1 VGEPL
6 GRRPLGPRWRL
17 ERDDP
22 HGFALRAST
31 EGEGRRVVGLALVG
45 LASAASAWGLVAA
58 TLPALELVTWP
69 PAALLA
75 LVAVLSVPAA
85 LRAARRWRRGV
96 GLVLEGETLSG
107 TPADGGLLGAA
118 ALAVPAGAVTRV
130 VLRRRDDGALQLW
143 SLEVLLGSGRRLE
156 GPLLAVPAGEDS
168 PLLPVAERLAER
180 LGCPLEAP

>member
-17 ERDDP
+17 ERDDAG
-22 HGFALRAST
+22 GFAPRAAT
-31 EGEGRRVVGLALVG
+31 AGEGRRVVGLALVG
-45 LASAASAWGLVAA
+45 VASAASAWGLVAA

-85 LRAARRWRRGV
+85 VRAGRRWRGGV
-96 GLVLEGETLSG
+96 GLVLDGQTLSG
-107 TPADGGLLGAA
+107 TPANPGLLGAA
-118 ALAVPAGAVTRV
+118 RVAVPAAEVARV

-143 SLEVLLGSGRRLE
+143 SLEVELGSGRSLE
-156 GPLLAVPAGEDS
+156 GPLVAVPAGEAS
-168 PLLPVAERLAER
+168 PLRPVALRLAER
-180 LGCPLEAP
+180 LGCPLQAL